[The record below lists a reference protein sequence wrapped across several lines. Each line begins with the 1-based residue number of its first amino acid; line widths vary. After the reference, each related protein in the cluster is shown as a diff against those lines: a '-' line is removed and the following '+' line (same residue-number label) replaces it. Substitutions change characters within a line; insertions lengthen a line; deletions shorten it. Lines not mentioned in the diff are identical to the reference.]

1 MRGDDSERDGLFSY
15 VRSEDRVPKG
25 HPLRVIRQLVNEALD
40 ALSPRF
46 DELYAQDGRRAI
58 PPEQLLEALL
68 LQAFYSIRSERQ
80 LMEQLNYNLLFRWFV
95 GLAMDAP
102 VWEVPVCTKK

>member
-1 MRGDDSERDGLFSY
+1 MRGDDSRRDGLFSH

-25 HPLRVIRQLVNEALD
+25 HPLRVIRQLANEAVD

-46 DELYAQDGRRAI
+46 DALYAQDGRPSI
-58 PPEQLLEALL
+58 PPEQLLRALL

-80 LMEQLNYNLLFRWFV
+80 LMEQRPH
-95 GLAMDAP
+95 A
-102 VWEVPVCTKK
+102 